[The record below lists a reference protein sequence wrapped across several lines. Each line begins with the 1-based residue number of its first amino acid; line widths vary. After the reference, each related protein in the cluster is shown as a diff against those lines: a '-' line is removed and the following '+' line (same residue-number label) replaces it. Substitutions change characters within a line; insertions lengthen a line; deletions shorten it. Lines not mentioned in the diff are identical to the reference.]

1 MTTISLG
8 HLRNALHAGCASAVA
23 RVLDAHEVEVEFVDA
38 DADEVTGLLEEGA
51 IDLLVSA
58 WLPRDAE
65 LLQHGMRVLGTLY
78 RPVYGWASFDA
89 LPPLAEISA
98 ADGLETV
105 IVGRSDAAQAQ
116 SLLADLPGISGLA
129 QTVCD
134 DDALYE
140 TVQTARSVG
149 KRALVFLAQPHAL
162 FNDDAFQAVIDPR
175 LSEEME
181 ASLLVREA
189 VAACA
194 DQDMLDELSEMTL
207 GNKVMSALDYAIQVD
222 GMDPEEAAE
231 AWQRGRLVSR

>member
-8 HLRNALHAGCASAVA
+8 YLGTALHAGCASAVA
-23 RVLDAHEVEVEFVDA
+23 RVLDAHEVEVDFVDA
-38 DADEVTGLLEEGA
+38 DERELPSMLEEGA

-58 WLPRDAE
+58 WLPRDAA

-78 RPVYGWASFDA
+78 RPNYCWASFNGLSPIAA
-89 LPPLAEISA
+89 LNAQDVDLVVA
-98 ADGLETV
+98 
-105 IVGRSDAAQAQ
+105 GRSDAERMKA
-116 SLLADLPGISGLA
+116 LLA
-129 QTVCD
+129 QTPGLDGVSVEICD
-134 DDALYE
+134 DAGLHAF
-140 TVQTARSVG
+140 VHTAHEEGRRV
-149 KRALVFLAQPHAL
+149 LVFLAQPHAL
-162 FNDDAFQAVIDPR
+162 FNHEAFQPVQDPR

-207 GNKVMSALDYAIQVD
+207 GNKVMSALDYAIQID

-231 AWQRGRLVSR
+231 AWQRGRLVAR